1 MCGIIGYVGG
11 RQATPILI
19 SGLRRL
25 EYRGYDS
32 AGVSVIDPSGVTG
45 DGRAR
50 VVRCRGKLAALE
62 DKLTKEPAPGTTG
75 MGHTR
80 WATHGRPS
88 DENSHPHRAG
98 SITVIHNG
106 IIENHLALRAEL
118 AASGAHFSSE
128 TDTEIFAHLV
138 ERAVQSGTTDL
149 TTAVRRS
156 LAKVRGSF
164 AFVVMSDK
172 EPGTLVAAKNSSPLV
187 VGLGDGENYVAS
199 DVTAILSETRRVI
212 FVDEGEMVTVTRQGV
227 QITDFDGKPRV
238 REPKTIT
245 WSAVQAEKGGYKH
258 YMLKE
263 IHEQPRAVADTLV
276 GRVDLE
282 HDDVLLDG
290 IDLDPERIK
299 RIVFIACGTSYHA
312 SLVGEF
318 LVESLAR
325 IPVEVDLASEFRYRD
340 PILGRGDLVVAVSQS
355 GETLDTMEAI
365 REAKKK
371 GAQILAISNVVESS
385 IPRLSDHAFYT
396 HAGPEIGVASTKAFT
411 TQLIAMVLL
420 AIYLGRRT
428 GALPRERARELLA
441 ELLQLPNKMRDVVES
456 GAQLQVLARRYGHSH
471 GFLFLGRGAQYPIA
485 LEGALKLKELSYIHA
500 EGYAAG
506 EMKHGPIALIDETL
520 PVVVL
525 APRGPNYD
533 KVVSNLAEVRARQG
547 KVLAVATKGD
557 AEIGGHADDVI
568 LVPDSA
574 LELQPVLTVLP
585 LQLLAYY
592 VADFK
597 GTDIDQPR
605 NLAKSVTVE

>member
-1 MCGIIGYVGG
+1 MCGIIGYIGF

-19 SGLRRL
+19 GGLRKL

-32 AGVSVIDPSGVTG
+32 AGVSVFDSGKS
-45 DGRAR
+45 R
-50 VVRCRGKLAALE
+50 VVRCRGKLAGLE
-62 DKLTKEPAPGTTG
+62 EKLQKEPAPGTMG
-75 MGHTR
+75 IGHTR

-88 DENSHPHRAG
+88 DENSHPHKVG
-98 SITVIHNG
+98 PISVIHNG

-118 AASGAHFSSE
+118 AAAGAKFSSE

-138 ERAVQSGTTDL
+138 DHALTAGAPDL

-156 LAKVRGSF
+156 LAKVRGSY

-187 VGLGDGENYVAS
+187 VGLGEGENYVAS

-212 FVDEGEMVTVTRQGV
+212 FVEEGEMVVVTREGV
-227 QITDFDGKPRV
+227 TLMDFEGKV
-238 REPKTIT
+238 HHREPKTIT

-276 GRVDLE
+276 GRLDLE
-282 HDDVLLDG
+282 NDDVILDG
-290 IDLDPERIK
+290 IELDASTIK
-299 RIVFIACGTSYHA
+299 RIIFIACGTSYHA
-312 SLVGEF
+312 SMVGEF
-318 LVESLAR
+318 LVEALAR
-325 IPVEVDLASEFRYRD
+325 IPVEVEFASEFRYRD
-340 PILGRGDLVVAVSQS
+340 PIVGAGDLVVAVSQS

-371 GAQILAISNVVESS
+371 GAKVLAISNVVEAS
-385 IPRLSDHAFYT
+385 IPRLADFAFYT

-411 TQLIAMVLL
+411 TQLIAMALL
-420 AIYLGRRT
+420 AIHLGRRT
-428 GALPRERARELLA
+428 GTLSRERARELLS
-441 ELLQLPNKMRDVVES
+441 ELVALPNKMRDVVES
-456 GAQLQVLARRYGHSH
+456 GAQIQAIARRYGAAS
-471 GFLFLGRGAQYPIA
+471 GFLFLGRGPQYPIA
-485 LEGALKLKELSYIHA
+485 LEGALKLKEISYIHA

-506 EMKHGPIALIDETL
+506 EMKHGPIALIDENL

-525 APRGPNYD
+525 VPRGPSYE
-533 KVVSNLAEVRARQG
+533 KTVSNLAEVRARQG
-547 KVLAVATKGD
+547 KVIAIASRGD
-557 AEIGGHADDVI
+557 NEIGAHSDDVI
-568 LVPDSA
+568 LVPDTA
-574 LELQPVLTVLP
+574 LELQAVMTVLP
-585 LQLLAYY
+585 LQLLSYY

>member
-19 SGLRRL
+19 GGLRKL

-32 AGVSVIDPSGVTG
+32 AGVSVIDPSTG

-50 VVRCRGKLAALE
+50 VVRCRGKLGALE
-62 DKLTKEPAPGTTG
+62 DKLVKEPAPGTIG

-88 DENSHPHRAG
+88 DENSHPHRVGAI
-98 SITVIHNG
+98 SVIHNG

-118 AASGAHFSSE
+118 VSGGAHFSSE

-138 ERAVQSGTTDL
+138 DRAVAAGAPDL

-156 LAKVRGSF
+156 LGKVRGSF

-227 QITDFDGKPRV
+227 QITDFEGKPRN

-245 WSAVQAEKGGYKH
+245 WSAVQAEKGGFKH

-263 IHEQPRAVADTLV
+263 IHEQPRAIADTLV

-282 HDDVLLDG
+282 HDDVLFDG
-290 IDLDPERIK
+290 IDLDVKSIK
-299 RIVFIACGTSYHA
+299 RIIFIACGTSYHA
-312 SLVGEF
+312 SMVGEF

-340 PILGRGDLVVAVSQS
+340 PILGPGDLVVAVSQS

-371 GAQILAISNVVESS
+371 GAKVLAISNVVESS
-385 IPRLSDHAFYT
+385 IPRLADHAFYT

-411 TQLIAMVLL
+411 TQLVAITLL

-428 GALPRERARELLA
+428 GKVSRERARELLA
-441 ELLQLPNKMRDVVES
+441 ELVALPNKMRDVVES
-456 GAQLQVLARRYGHSH
+456 GAQLQVLARRYGHGH

-485 LEGALKLKELSYIHA
+485 LEGALKLKEISYIHA

-525 APRGPNYD
+525 APRGPHYE

-547 KVLAVATKGD
+547 KVLAIATKGD

-574 LELQPVLTVLP
+574 IELQPILTVLP